1 MKRILYILCCC
12 VSLLFLS
19 CSKTAVVNDTISA
32 YEEATKKV
40 EAASNQDEYNSIN
53 DQLLAKLYTITQE
66 YPDYQDVLTK
76 AVADDEINERLSK
89 AVSSYR
95 DALSKKAGMS
105 YMFMTIANF
114 ENAEKMGG
122 KSSDSDDLKN
132 YENGSV
138 NKLLKLRLPPISSKK
153 R

>member
-95 DALSKKAGMS
+95 DALSTKAGMS

-122 KSSDSDDLKN
+122 KSSDSDD
-132 YENGSV
+132 
-138 NKLLKLRLPPISSKK
+138 
-153 R
+153 

>member
-76 AVADDEINERLSK
+76 QWLMMKSTKDYQRQLAPIVMLCPKRL
-89 AVSSYR
+89 V
-95 DALSKKAGMS
+95 
-105 YMFMTIANF
+105 
-114 ENAEKMGG
+114 
-122 KSSDSDDLKN
+122 
-132 YENGSV
+132 
-138 NKLLKLRLPPISSKK
+138 
-153 R
+153 

>member
-19 CSKTAVVNDTISA
+19 CSKTAVVNDMISA

-122 KSSDSDDLKN
+122 KSSDSDD
-132 YENGSV
+132 
-138 NKLLKLRLPPISSKK
+138 
-153 R
+153 

>member
-122 KSSDSDDLKN
+122 KSSDSDDKKN
-132 YENGSV
+132 MRTGV
-138 NKLLKLRLPPISSKK
+138 
-153 R
+153 

>member
-66 YPDYQDVLTK
+66 YPDCQDVLTK

-122 KSSDSDDLKN
+122 KSSDSDD
-132 YENGSV
+132 
-138 NKLLKLRLPPISSKK
+138 
-153 R
+153 

>member
-40 EAASNQDEYNSIN
+40 EAASSQDEYNSIN

-89 AVSSYR
+89 AVDSYR

-122 KSSDSDDLKN
+122 KSSDSDD
-132 YENGSV
+132 
-138 NKLLKLRLPPISSKK
+138 
-153 R
+153 

>member
-1 MKRILYILCCC
+1 MKRILYILYCC

-19 CSKTAVVNDTISA
+19 CSKTAVVNDTIGA

-40 EAASNQDEYNSIN
+40 EAASSQDEYNSIN

-76 AVADDEINERLSK
+76 AVTDDEINERLSK

-122 KSSDSDDLKN
+122 KSSDSDD
-132 YENGSV
+132 
-138 NKLLKLRLPPISSKK
+138 
-153 R
+153 

>member
-32 YEEATKKV
+32 YEEATMKV

-122 KSSDSDDLKN
+122 KSSDSDD
-132 YENGSV
+132 
-138 NKLLKLRLPPISSKK
+138 
-153 R
+153 

>member
-95 DALSKKAGMS
+95 DVLSKKAGMS

-122 KSSDSDDLKN
+122 KSSDSDD
-132 YENGSV
+132 
-138 NKLLKLRLPPISSKK
+138 
-153 R
+153 

>member
-1 MKRILYILCCC
+1 MKRILYILCGC

-122 KSSDSDDLKN
+122 KSSDSDD
-132 YENGSV
+132 
-138 NKLLKLRLPPISSKK
+138 
-153 R
+153 

>member
-1 MKRILYILCCC
+1 MKRILYILYCC

-40 EAASNQDEYNSIN
+40 EAASSQDEYNSIN

-122 KSSDSDDLKN
+122 KSSDSDD
-132 YENGSV
+132 
-138 NKLLKLRLPPISSKK
+138 
-153 R
+153 

>member
-19 CSKTAVVNDTISA
+19 RAKTAVVNDTISA

-122 KSSDSDDLKN
+122 KSSDSDD
-132 YENGSV
+132 
-138 NKLLKLRLPPISSKK
+138 
-153 R
+153 

>member
-40 EAASNQDEYNSIN
+40 EAASSQDEYNSIN

-76 AVADDEINERLSK
+76 AVADDEINEKLSK

-122 KSSDSDDLKN
+122 KSSDSDD
-132 YENGSV
+132 
-138 NKLLKLRLPPISSKK
+138 
-153 R
+153 

>member
-1 MKRILYILCCC
+1 MKRILYILYCC

-32 YEEATKKV
+32 YEEATKQA
-40 EAASNQDEYNSIN
+40 EAASSQDEYNSIN

-76 AVADDEINERLSK
+76 AVTDDEINERLSK

-122 KSSDSDDLKN
+122 KSSDSDD
-132 YENGSV
+132 
-138 NKLLKLRLPPISSKK
+138 
-153 R
+153 

>member
-40 EAASNQDEYNSIN
+40 EAASSQDEYNSIN

-89 AVSSYR
+89 AVNSYR

-122 KSSDSDDLKN
+122 RSSDSDD
-132 YENGSV
+132 
-138 NKLLKLRLPPISSKK
+138 
-153 R
+153 

>member
-53 DQLLAKLYTITQE
+53 DQLFAKLYTITQE

-122 KSSDSDDLKN
+122 KSSDSDD
-132 YENGSV
+132 
-138 NKLLKLRLPPISSKK
+138 
-153 R
+153 

>member
-19 CSKTAVVNDTISA
+19 CSKSAVVNDTISA

-122 KSSDSDDLKN
+122 KSSDSDD
-132 YENGSV
+132 
-138 NKLLKLRLPPISSKK
+138 
-153 R
+153 

>member
-114 ENAEKMGG
+114 ENAEKMGE
-122 KSSDSDDLKN
+122 KSSDSDD
-132 YENGSV
+132 
-138 NKLLKLRLPPISSKK
+138 
-153 R
+153 

>member
-95 DALSKKAGMS
+95 DALSKKTGMS

-122 KSSDSDDLKN
+122 KSSDSDD
-132 YENGSV
+132 
-138 NKLLKLRLPPISSKK
+138 
-153 R
+153 

>member
-1 MKRILYILCCC
+1 MKRILYVLCCC

-122 KSSDSDDLKN
+122 KSSDSDD
-132 YENGSV
+132 
-138 NKLLKLRLPPISSKK
+138 
-153 R
+153 

>member
-40 EAASNQDEYNSIN
+40 EAASSQDEYNSIN

-66 YPDYQDVLTK
+66 YPDYQDALTK
-76 AVADDEINERLSK
+76 AVADDEINEKLSK

-122 KSSDSDDLKN
+122 KSSDSDD
-132 YENGSV
+132 
-138 NKLLKLRLPPISSKK
+138 
-153 R
+153 

>member
-32 YEEATKKV
+32 YEEATKKA

-122 KSSDSDDLKN
+122 KSSDSDD
-132 YENGSV
+132 
-138 NKLLKLRLPPISSKK
+138 
-153 R
+153 

>member
-1 MKRILYILCCC
+1 MKRILYVLCCC

-40 EAASNQDEYNSIN
+40 EAASSQDEYNSIN

-122 KSSDSDDLKN
+122 KSSDSDD
-132 YENGSV
+132 
-138 NKLLKLRLPPISSKK
+138 
-153 R
+153 

>member
-40 EAASNQDEYNSIN
+40 EAASSQDEYNSIN
-53 DQLLAKLYTITQE
+53 NQLLAKLYTITQE

-114 ENAEKMGG
+114 ENAKEMGG
-122 KSSDSDDLKN
+122 KSSDSDD
-132 YENGSV
+132 
-138 NKLLKLRLPPISSKK
+138 
-153 R
+153 

>member
-122 KSSDSDDLKN
+122 KSSDTDD
-132 YENGSV
+132 
-138 NKLLKLRLPPISSKK
+138 
-153 R
+153 

>member
-122 KSSDSDDLKN
+122 KYSDADD
-132 YENGSV
+132 
-138 NKLLKLRLPPISSKK
+138 
-153 R
+153 

>member
-53 DQLLAKLYTITQE
+53 DQLLAKLYTIAQE

-122 KSSDSDDLKN
+122 KSSDSDD
-132 YENGSV
+132 
-138 NKLLKLRLPPISSKK
+138 
-153 R
+153 

>member
-122 KSSDSDDLKN
+122 KSSDSDD
-132 YENGSV
+132 
-138 NKLLKLRLPPISSKK
+138 
-153 R
+153 

>member
-66 YPDYQDVLTK
+66 YSDYQDVLTK

-122 KSSDSDDLKN
+122 KYSDSDD
-132 YENGSV
+132 
-138 NKLLKLRLPPISSKK
+138 
-153 R
+153 

>member
-40 EAASNQDEYNSIN
+40 EAASSQDEYNSIN
-53 DQLLAKLYTITQE
+53 NQLLAKLYTITQE

-114 ENAEKMGG
+114 ENAKEMGG
-122 KSSDSDDLKN
+122 KSSDSD
-132 YENGSV
+132 E
-138 NKLLKLRLPPISSKK
+138 
-153 R
+153 